1 MKPTHSLIIALL
13 LTPLTSLY
21 AAEIAPTPPLQL
33 PEPVRTVYSDAE
45 RSAEERAQAVVGQM
59 TMAEKKTLV
68 KGYNE
73 FFIAPLDRFGLRA
86 VYLTDASAGMNIR
99 PKLFV
104 MDKSIAYPAT
114 VALAAT
120 WEPELAERYGA
131 SIGGECRAWGAD
143 VLLGPGVNI
152 YRNSQNGRNFEYMG
166 EDPFLVGMM
175 ASGHVRGVQSRG
187 IMATAKH
194 FLCNNHEWLRMF
206 SDIHVDDRALRELYA
221 RSWYRIIHSAG
232 VGAVMTSYN
241 LLNGEKASQSKEL
254 IAGLLREEI
263 GFEGLVMSDWGA
275 VWDRKKVVFSGQDLV
290 MPRGD
295 VQYEPGQENE
305 FNRHLDRMVT
315 SILTACFRYGYYD
328 RAAKDES
335 FMKEYPEYE
344 ATALNTARRSITL
357 LKNQEGLLPLVP
369 EKIKKI
375 VVTGP
380 GAQKTPHAGQ
390 GSGGVKGYDHKH
402 ILAELTSLLGAEKVL
417 YSKKPTAEELAGA
430 DAAIVCVL
438 TVDGENNDRPF
449 ALPSQQEELIALV
462 AGMTSRTIVVVNSG
476 GGVRMT
482 GWRDKVGGILH
493 AYYAGQYGGTAI
505 AEILTGKVNPSG
517 RLPFTIEREFA
528 DSPAATYKPQ
538 GAGFSNKRDTE
549 VEKNLPKCPII
560 EYSEGIFVGYRWYDH
575 KKIEPLFP
583 FGHGLSY
590 TTFDYSDLNIAA
602 DEKGISVSV
611 TVRNSGSVAGAEV
624 VQVYFHDPKSSVER
638 PLKELCGF
646 QKIDLKA
653 GESKKVSIF
662 IHPQDLA
669 FYNVAAK
676 NWKTEAGDYKILIG
690 SSSRD
695 IRLQGACRWE
705 KDAFFKYP
713 VPNILGK

>member
-1 MKPTHSLIIALL
+1 MKPTRTLIVALLLTLLTSLRAAENAPTHSLL
-13 LTPLTSLY
+13 
-21 AAEIAPTPPLQL
+21 L
-33 PEPVRTVYSDAE
+33 PEPVRAVYTDAE
-45 RSAEERAQAVVGQM
+45 RSPEERAKAVLGQM
-59 TMAEKKTLV
+59 TLEEKKKLV
-68 KGYNE
+68 SGHNE
-73 FFIAPLDRFGLRA
+73 FFIAPLERFGLRA
-86 VYLTDASAGMNIR
+86 VYMSDASAGMNIR

-120 WEPELAERYGA
+120 WEPDLAERYGA

-166 EDPFLVGMM
+166 EDPLLVGMM
-175 ASGHVRGVQSRG
+175 ASGHVRGIQSRG

-194 FLCNNHEWLRMF
+194 FICNNHEWLRMF
-206 SDIHVDDRALRELYA
+206 SDIRVDDRTLREIYA
-221 RSWYRIIHSAG
+221 RSWYRMVQGAG

-275 VWDRKKVVFSGQDLV
+275 VWDQKKVIFSGQDLV
-290 MPRGD
+290 MPRGKAACD
-295 VQYEPGQENE
+295 PGQEQE
-305 FNRHLDRMVT
+305 FEHNLDRMVT

-328 RAAKDES
+328 RPAKDES
-335 FMKEYPEYE
+335 FMRGYPEYE
-344 ATALNTARRSITL
+344 ATALETARRSITL
-357 LKNQEGLLPLVP
+357 LKNQDGLLPLSP

-402 ILAELTSLLGAEKVL
+402 ILAELTALLGAEKVL
-417 YSKKPTAEELAGA
+417 YSKNPTAEELAGA

-438 TVDGENNDRPF
+438 TMDGENNDRPF
-449 ALPSQQEELIALV
+449 ALPVQQEELIASV
-462 AGMTSRTIVVVNSG
+462 AGKTSRTIVVVNSG

-482 GWRDKVGGILH
+482 GWVDKVGGILH
-493 AYYAGQYGGTAI
+493 TYYAGQYGGTAI

-528 DSPAATYKPQ
+528 DSPAATYKPE
-538 GAGFSNKRDTE
+538 GAGFSNKRDTD
-549 VEKNLPKCPII
+549 VEKNLPKLPII

-583 FGHGLSY
+583 FGYGLSY
-590 TTFDYSDLNIAA
+590 TTFDYSGLKIAA
-602 DEKGISVSV
+602 DEKGISLSV
-611 TVRNSGSVAGAEV
+611 TVRNSGPVAGAEV
-624 VQVYFHDPKSSVER
+624 VQVYFQDPEASVER

-653 GESKKVSIF
+653 GESKKVNIF
-662 IHPQDLA
+662 IQPQDLA
-669 FYNVAAK
+669 FYNVTAK
-676 NWKTEAGDYKILIG
+676 NWKTEAGDYGILVG